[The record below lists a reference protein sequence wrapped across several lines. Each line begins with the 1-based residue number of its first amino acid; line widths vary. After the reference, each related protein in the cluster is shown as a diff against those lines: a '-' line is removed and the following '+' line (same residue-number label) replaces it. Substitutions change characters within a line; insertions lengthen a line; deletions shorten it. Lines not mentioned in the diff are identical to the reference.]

1 MCQNSLYNFQ
11 FSKLFGIFAQTEEF
25 MKRFFAV
32 LGLLVPF
39 VFASCSGNPDGDEIS
54 DTDTT
59 TLGIDPKVKA
69 NAQNIFNSVPD
80 PADIAKMI
88 SDAGLDYDA
97 SLLNNP
103 DKYSSYSTDDYKALN
118 LGVYGTDL
126 SFTSSFE
133 QTQESLLYLKCVNL
147 LCKNLGISGVFD
159 EKTSER
165 IDANKDNRDS
175 LLDIIS
181 KSFTQA
187 DKFLRENQ
195 RGHSSAL
202 LVAGGWIE
210 ATYLS
215 TKCGIAGK
223 SRAITEEIIKQKAS
237 LKELIALME
246 GYPAGAET
254 TYVLDELRTLQ
265 TPMEELSVKYSSLDK
280 KAEFDPAI
288 LSAVDEKISAIRK
301 KITQN

>member
-1 MCQNSLYNFQ
+1 LQQ
-11 FSKLFGIFAQTEEF
+11 IEDF

-32 LGLLVPF
+32 LGLVLPF
-39 VFASCSGNPDGDEIS
+39 VFVSCSGNSERDEIS
-54 DTDTT
+54 DSDTT
-59 TLGIDPKVKA
+59 SLGIDPKVKA
-69 NAQNIFNSVPD
+69 NAQNIFNSVAD
-80 PADIAKMI
+80 PADITKMI
-88 SDAGLDYDA
+88 SDAGIYYDGA
-97 SLLNNP
+97 LLNNP

-147 LCKNLGISGVFD
+147 LCKSLGINGVFD

-195 RGHSSAL
+195 RGHSSSL

-215 TKCGIAGK
+215 IKCAINGK
-223 SRAITEEIIKQKAS
+223 SLTITEEIIEQKSS

-254 TYVLDELRTLQ
+254 LYVLDELRTLQ

-280 KAEFDPAI
+280 KAEFDPTI

>member
-1 MCQNSLYNFQ
+1 MFD
-11 FSKLFGIFAQTEEF
+11 IFAQTEEF

-39 VFASCSGNPDGDEIS
+39 VFVSCSGNPDGDEIPE
-54 DTDTT
+54 TDTVAT
-59 TLGIDPKVKA
+59 IDPKVKA

-147 LCKNLGISGVFD
+147 LCKSLGISGVFD

-202 LVAGGWIE
+202 LVAGG
-210 ATYLS
+210 
-215 TKCGIAGK
+215 
-223 SRAITEEIIKQKAS
+223 
-237 LKELIALME
+237 
-246 GYPAGAET
+246 
-254 TYVLDELRTLQ
+254 
-265 TPMEELSVKYSSLDK
+265 
-280 KAEFDPAI
+280 
-288 LSAVDEKISAIRK
+288 
-301 KITQN
+301 